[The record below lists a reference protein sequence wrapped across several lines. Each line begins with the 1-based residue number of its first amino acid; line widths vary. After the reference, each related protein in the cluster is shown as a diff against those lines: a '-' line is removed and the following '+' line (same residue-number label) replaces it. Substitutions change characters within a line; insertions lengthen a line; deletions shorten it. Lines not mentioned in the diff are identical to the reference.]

1 MKYSPDI
8 LMSSRCWN
16 YAGTFLFL
24 AGFIALMGII
34 TGEIFYPAGYSTA
47 DSEIS
52 DLGSTRPPEA
62 LMYHPSA
69 AIFTATMILA
79 GIFAEFF

>member
-1 MKYSPDI
+1 MPMRSPYVQ
-8 LMSSRCWN
+8 
-16 YAGTFLFL
+16 YAGTLLFI

-52 DLGSTRPPEA
+52 DLGPPGHPKHSSTSPRQRSSMPR
-62 LMYHPSA
+62 
-69 AIFTATMILA
+69 
-79 GIFAEFF
+79 